1 MGRRLILRILTGLIG
16 TLLLA
21 MGALALIISHDSPCP
36 PAAPI
41 VEGSEGFTAVMQRC
55 YGSPDVLTL
64 EIIPRPELEG
74 DQVLVRVHAASVN
87 PLEKHHLYGTPYL
100 LRLVN
105 GFNAPKSPRTGAD
118 LAGIVEAVGADV
130 TLFKPGDEV
139 FGVGDGAFGEFVVRR
154 ETGGLVVKPANV
166 SFEQAAAMPVAA
178 ITALQALRDKA
189 QLQPGQH
196 VLINGA
202 SGGVGSYAVQL
213 AKAMG
218 ATVTGVCSGR
228 NIEMV
233 RALGADHVIDYTQE
247 DYTEGDTRYDAIIDL
262 VGNHSLSAM
271 LEVTE
276 PEGVLVLVGSMQMNP
291 WWGPLAR
298 PLHAMLRSLFVAQR
312 MESLLASINAEDLT
326 ELGRYAEAGQL
337 TSIIDRRFP
346 LTEVADAIRYQEQ
359 GRTRGKVVI
368 DVLRQD

>member
-1 MGRRLILRILTGLIG
+1 MYRRIIFRVLAGLTA
-16 TLLLA
+16 TAVLA
-21 MGALALIISHDSPCP
+21 LSALALVVSHDSPCP
-36 PAAPI
+36 PTPPI
-41 VEGSEGFTAVMQRC
+41 AEGSEGFVAIMQRC
-55 YGSPDVLTL
+55 YGDPDALTL
-64 EIIPRPELEG
+64 ETLPMPEVAA

-87 PLEKHHLYGTPYL
+87 PLEKHHLYGKPYL

-105 GFNAPKSPRTGAD
+105 GFNAPQSPRTGAD
-118 LAGIVEAVGADV
+118 LAGVVEAIGADV
-130 TLFKPGDEV
+130 TRFKPGDDV
-139 FGVGDGAFGEFVVRR
+139 FGVGDGA
-154 ETGGLVVKPANV
+154 
-166 SFEQAAAMPVAA
+166 
-178 ITALQALRDKA
+178 
-189 QLQPGQH
+189 
-196 VLINGA
+196 
-202 SGGVGSYAVQL
+202 SGGIGTYAVQL

-228 NIEMV
+228 NVEMV

-276 PEGVLVLVGSMQMNP
+276 PDGVLVLVGSMQMNP

-346 LTEVADAIRYQEQ
+346 LAEVADAIRYLEQ

-368 DVLRQD
+368 TVVP